1 MSHSS
6 SINKGGMKQPNPSGI
21 APQVKTTTGKT
32 SGVHKWDHLRSSLV
46 HYNTTKQKKEDVKKS
61 ILYIRD
67 SISIQ
72 EYQDSEFETFLLPYL
87 IQLLYVT
94 QDDPLIAI
102 TCECLLRYLPTSTTS
117 NNSRIVPA
125 LLHVLPQS
133 WLTEDSILLMNKFL
147 LEYHKQQHHN
157 HHHQTPSSATNYNLQ
172 PFFDFVQTT
181 YRNLPH
187 AIQLHFSA
195 SPPLTTTTSMPPPPP
210 APTAT
215 TATTTNTTNTAAPLI
230 PPPPSSTTNPTS
242 TSSGTS
248 VKGMYSFRV
257 LTECPLTVM
266 LLFQLYP
273 KYLKNNIPQLIPLMM
288 DALFLRP
295 PPYSSSNQQYHGKA
309 RELMAAQVKT
319 LSFLTYLLRG
329 FTEQMKPHQERIASS
344 VISLLTYCPKE
355 ALSVR
360 KELLVATRHVLAT
373 EYFRNAFETRHVDAI
388 LEERILLGTH
398 KTGENL
404 VLRPLAYSTLADLVH
419 HVRSKLSMSQ
429 LHRVVHIF
437 ARVLHDTSMSL
448 PLTIQATSIRLL
460 CNMVDQIYHNT
471 HPQPSL
477 GRDLLF
483 RILETLVKK
492 FETLVTIT
500 IPHLQSKQP
509 KQPPIENETTF
520 QEEDQNNNIIYNF
533 TLENK
538 DTMAHVKD
546 VIQPM
551 LLGLKTVIWC
561 VNNYG
566 NQRDKLQQSSQQ
578 LSERDQVALQG
589 ITSCER
595 NIIFLSRN
603 LARVFTG
610 RCCH

>member
-1 MSHSS
+1 MSHMSHV
-6 SINKGGMKQPNPSGI
+6 NKGGMQQPNLSGI
-21 APQVKTTTGKT
+21 PPPVTTTT
-32 SGVHKWDHLRSSLV
+32 SGHKWDHLCSSLV
-46 HYNTTKQKKEDVKKS
+46 HYNTTKQKKEDVHES
-61 ILYIRD
+61 IVYIRD
-67 SISIQ
+67 NISIQ
-72 EYQDSEFETFLLPYL
+72 EYQESEFETFLLPYL
-87 IQLLYVT
+87 IQLIYVT
-94 QDDPLIAI
+94 QEDSLIAV

-133 WLTEDSILLMNKFL
+133 WLTEDSILLINKFL
-147 LEYHKQQHHN
+147 LEYHKQQHH
-157 HHHQTPSSATNYNLQ
+157 HQHQTPASATNYNLQ

-187 AIQLHFSA
+187 AIQLHFSS
-195 SPPLTTTTSMPPPPP
+195 SPPSTTTTTTSTTTSMPPPPP
-210 APTAT
+210 TPTAT
-215 TATTTNTTNTAAPLI
+215 ATASATTNTTTTTTNTTATAPLI
-230 PPPPSSTTNPTS
+230 PPPPSPTTTTTS
-242 TSSGTS
+242 TSGGTS

-266 LLFQLYP
+266 LLFQLHP

-288 DALFLRP
+288 DALSLRP

-329 FTEQMKPHQERIASS
+329 FTDQMKPHQERIASS

-483 RILETLVKK
+483 RILETLVTK

-500 IPHLQSKQP
+500 IPHLQSKQQ
-509 KQPPIENETTF
+509 KQPPFENVE
-520 QEEDQNNNIIYNF
+520 
-533 TLENK
+533 
-538 DTMAHVKD
+538 
-546 VIQPM
+546 
-551 LLGLKTVIWC
+551 
-561 VNNYG
+561 
-566 NQRDKLQQSSQQ
+566 
-578 LSERDQVALQG
+578 
-589 ITSCER
+589 
-595 NIIFLSRN
+595 
-603 LARVFTG
+603 
-610 RCCH
+610 